1 MRDVALTATTGLLL
15 TLASGLEASDLLRLG
30 ASAEDFF
37 AGVLFTGS
45 ASFLEVF
52 FDSFSGLAELSLSFT
67 IEGALQAAGWQKPTH
82 FAKIRL

>member
-1 MRDVALTATTGLLL
+1 LLL

-45 ASFLEVF
+45 ASFLDVF
-52 FDSFSGLAELSLSFT
+52 FGSISGLAELSLSFT
-67 IEGALQAAGWQKPTH
+67 I
-82 FAKIRL
+82 